1 MKRIC
6 FLVLVSVFSITAA
19 ASAATYTIKFGG
31 SLGKTYSPKS
41 LAVSVGDTIVWVG
54 NFDDH
59 PLTLTKSPAGAK
71 AFMHIENGA
80 SYRYIVR
87 VAGSYA
93 YQCDEHEGMVGSFT
107 ASGGAPQTPATK

>member
-6 FLVLVSVFSITAA
+6 FLVLVSIFSLTAA
-19 ASAATYTIKFGG
+19 ASATTYTIKFGG

-41 LAVSVGDTIVWVG
+41 LAVNVGDTIVWVG

-59 PLTLTKSPAGAK
+59 PLTLNKYPAGAK
-71 AFMHIENGA
+71 AFMHIEKGG
-80 SYRYIVR
+80 SYMYVVR

-107 ASGGAPQTPATK
+107 ASGGTPKTPESK